1 MATPDTVLP
10 PRLIWARRWFFV
22 ISFSFQWVVGG
33 GSVNYAAEVATAA
46 EIASLPLAEVR
57 ERIAALR
64 AEVAHHD
71 ELYFKRAA
79 PVISDAAYDQLKR
92 ELAEWEGRYPALSTA
107 PSDGLGVDDRTGLRP
122 VYRHRERMLSLDKSY
137 SELELRSFDERI
149 RRQLGRQNL
158 TYVVEPKYDGL
169 ALSVT
174 YKNGRLVRA
183 VTRGDGEVGD
193 DVTANVL
200 ASTTLPKMLRGAG
213 PTGSAPGI
221 PAVLEVRGEIYLEFA
236 EFARINQ
243 ARLRAGEPSFSHPRN
258 LAAGT
263 LQQSDLSTAA
273 ARKLTVVFYGYGGC
287 EPLSLRP
294 VAQQNWLQ
302 QLRAWGLPTV
312 ENARVVQGADALWLA
327 VQAMGRERKNYPFPT
342 DGVVV
347 KLDEGLLQKQMGAT
361 HQAPRWA
368 LAYKFSPERAQTKL
382 LAITLQVG
390 RTGVLTPV
398 GELQPVPLSG
408 ATVTRASLYNRD
420 EIARRDIRVGDYVY
434 VEKAG
439 EIIPAISG
447 VNRSRRTAGVLAY
460 VFPVS
465 CPSCQSRLQQS
476 PEQAAVRCLN
486 RHCPAQVRRRL
497 EHFSSSAGVNI
508 AGLGPVLI
516 DQLVSTGRVKTT
528 ADLYRLRRED
538 FPAGNGKTAERVLR
552 AIAQSKQ
559 AELWRFIHGL
569 GIPGVGEVGARA
581 LARQSGGL
589 VELARAFHDAE
600 TAAAWGKKVDLGE
613 ASLQAVQE
621 YFSEPSHQA
630 LLVDLVA
637 LGVRPNNSPEVGGA
651 DQLLQGKRF
660 VLTGALQRLTR
671 AQATALIMAAG
682 GAVEAKVSRR
692 TDYLI
697 VGEGGSAKLPEA
709 AAFGVTMID
718 EAKLQQ
724 LLRPG
729 AAWQ

>member
-1 MATPDTVLP
+1 
-10 PRLIWARRWFFV
+10 
-22 ISFSFQWVVGG
+22 
-33 GSVNYAAEVATAA
+33 
-46 EIASLPLAEVR
+46 
-57 ERIAALR
+57 
-64 AEVAHHD
+64 
-71 ELYFKRAA
+71 
-79 PVISDAAYDQLKR
+79 
-92 ELAEWEGRYPALSTA
+92 
-107 PSDGLGVDDRTGLRP
+107 
-122 VYRHRERMLSLDKSY
+122 
-137 SELELRSFDERI
+137 
-149 RRQLGRQNL
+149 
-158 TYVVEPKYDGL
+158 
-169 ALSVT
+169 VT
-174 YKNGRLVRA
+174 YENGRLVRA
-183 VTRGDGEVGD
+183 VTRGDGEMGD

-200 ASTTLPKMLRGAG
+200 ATTTLPKMLRGTA
-213 PTGSAPGI
+213 PTGSAQGI
-221 PAVLEVRGEIYLEFA
+221 PAVLEVRGEIYLGLA

-243 ARLRAGEPSFSHPRN
+243 ARRKAGEPPFSHPRN

-263 LQQSDLSTAA
+263 LQQLDASTAA
-273 ARKLTVVFYGYGGC
+273 ARKLTMVFYGYGDC
-287 EPLSLRP
+287 QPAALRP
-294 VAQQNWLQ
+294 VSQQNWLQ

-312 ENARVVQGADALWLA
+312 ENPRVVHGADALWAA
-327 VQAMGRERKNYPFPT
+327 VQAVGRERGNYPFPT
-342 DGVVV
+342 DGAVV
-347 KLDEGLLQKQMGAT
+347 KLDESLLQKQMGVT

-368 LAYKFSPERAQTKL
+368 LAYKFTPERAQTKL

-398 GELQPVPLSG
+398 GELQPVQLGGS
-408 ATVTRASLYNRD
+408 TVRRASLYNRD

-447 VNRSRRTAGVLAY
+447 VNRSRRTAGVSVYL
-460 VFPVS
+460 FPVS
-465 CPSCQSRLQQS
+465 CPSCQGQLQQS

-486 RHCPAQVRRRL
+486 RDCPAQVRRRL
-497 EHFSSSAGVNI
+497 EHFASRAGVNI
-508 AGLGPVLI
+508 TGLGPALI
-516 DQLVSTGRVKTT
+516 DQLVSTGRVKTA

-559 AELWRFIHGL
+559 AELWRFINGL

-589 VELARAFHDAE
+589 AALARVFHDAE
-600 TAAAWGKKVDLGE
+600 TAAAWEKKVDLGE
-613 ASLQAVQE
+613 GSFQAVQE

-630 LLVDLVA
+630 LLIDLVA

-682 GAVEAKVSRR
+682 GVVEAKVSRR

-697 VGEGGSAKLPEA
+697 VGEGGGAKLAEA
-709 AAFGVTMID
+709 AAFGVAMID
-718 EAKLQQ
+718 EAQLQQ

-729 AAWQ
+729 ADGQ

>member
-1 MATPDTVLP
+1 
-10 PRLIWARRWFFV
+10 
-22 ISFSFQWVVGG
+22 
-33 GSVNYAAEVATAA
+33 
-46 EIASLPLAEVR
+46 
-57 ERIAALR
+57 
-64 AEVAHHD
+64 
-71 ELYFKRAA
+71 
-79 PVISDAAYDQLKR
+79 
-92 ELAEWEGRYPALSTA
+92 
-107 PSDGLGVDDRTGLRP
+107 
-122 VYRHRERMLSLDKSY
+122 
-137 SELELRSFDERI
+137 
-149 RRQLGRQNL
+149 
-158 TYVVEPKYDGL
+158 
-169 ALSVT
+169 
-174 YKNGRLVRA
+174 
-183 VTRGDGEVGD
+183 
-193 DVTANVL
+193 
-200 ASTTLPKMLRGAG
+200 
-213 PTGSAPGI
+213 
-221 PAVLEVRGEIYLEFA
+221 
-236 EFARINQ
+236 
-243 ARLRAGEPSFSHPRN
+243 
-258 LAAGT
+258 
-263 LQQSDLSTAA
+263 
-273 ARKLTVVFYGYGGC
+273 
-287 EPLSLRP
+287 
-294 VAQQNWLQ
+294 
-302 QLRAWGLPTV
+302 LPTV
-312 ENARVVQGADALWLA
+312 ENPRVVQGADALWAA
-327 VQAMGRERKNYPFPT
+327 VQAVGRELENYPFPT
-342 DGVVV
+342 DGAVV
-347 KLDEGLLQKQMGAT
+347 KLDEGLLQKQMGVT

-368 LAYKFSPERAQTKL
+368 LAYKFTPERAQTKL

-398 GELQPVPLSG
+398 GELQPVPLGG

-508 AGLGPVLI
+508 AGLGPALI
-516 DQLVSTGRVKTT
+516 DQLVSTGRVKTA

-589 VELARAFHDAE
+589 VELARAFHNAE

-637 LGVRPNNSPEVGGA
+637 LGVRPNNSPKAGGA

-697 VGEGGSAKLPEA
+697 VGEGGGAKLAEA
-709 AAFGVTMID
+709 AAFGVTIID
-718 EAKLQQ
+718 EAQLQQ
-724 LLRPG
+724 LLRPR
-729 AAWQ
+729 AAGQ

>member
-1 MATPDTVLP
+1 MATPDTVLL
-10 PRLIWARRWFFV
+10 PRLIGARRWFF
-22 ISFSFQWVVGG
+22 IIGFSYQSVVGG
-33 GSVNYAAEVATAA
+33 GSVNYAAEVATAT
-46 EIASLPLAEVR
+46 EMASLPLAEVR

-71 ELYFKRAA
+71 ELYFKHAA

-122 VYRHRERMLSLDKSY
+122 VYRHRERMLSLAKSY

-158 TYVVEPKYDGL
+158 IYVVEPKYDGL

-174 YKNGRLVRA
+174 YENGRLVRA

-200 ASTTLPKMLRGAG
+200 ATTTLPKMLRGAA

-221 PAVLEVRGEIYLEFA
+221 PAVLEVRGEIYLGLA

-243 ARLRAGEPSFSHPRN
+243 ARRKAGEPPFSHPRN

-263 LQQSDLSTAA
+263 LQQLDASTAV
-273 ARKLTVVFYGYGGC
+273 ARKLTMVLYGYGDC
-287 EPLSLRP
+287 QPAALRP

-312 ENARVVQGADALWLA
+312 ENPRVVQGADALWAA
-327 VQAMGRERKNYPFPT
+327 VQAVGRERENYLFPT
-342 DGVVV
+342 DGAVV
-347 KLDEGLLQKQMGAT
+347 KLDEGLLQKQMGVT

-368 LAYKFSPERAQTKL
+368 LAYKFTPERAQTKL

-398 GELQPVPLSG
+398 GELQPVPLG
-408 ATVTRASLYNRD
+408 GVTVRRASLYNRD

-447 VNRSRRTAGVLAY
+447 VNRSRRTAGAPAY
-460 VFPVS
+460 IFPVS

-486 RHCPAQVRRRL
+486 RDCPAQVRRRL
-497 EHFSSSAGVNI
+497 EHFASRVGVNI
-508 AGLGPVLI
+508 TGLGPALI
-516 DQLVSTGRVKTT
+516 DQLVSTGRVKTA

-559 AELWRFIHGL
+559 AELWRFINGL

-589 VELARAFHDAE
+589 AALARVFHDAE
-600 TAAAWGKKVDLGE
+600 TAAAWGKKGDLGE

-621 YFSEPSHQA
+621 YFSEPNHQA
-630 LLVDLVA
+630 LLIDLVA
-637 LGVRPNNSPEVGGA
+637 LGVRPNNPPAAGGA
-651 DQLLQGKRF
+651 DQLLLGKKF

-682 GAVEAKVSRR
+682 GTVEAKVSRR
-692 TDYLI
+692 TDYVI
-697 VGEGGSAKLPEA
+697 VGEGGGAKSAEA

-718 EAKLQQ
+718 EARLQQ

>member
-1 MATPDTVLP
+1 MATPDTVLLS
-10 PRLIWARRWFFV
+10 RLIWARRWFFV
-22 ISFSFQWVVGG
+22 IGFSYQSVVGG
-33 GSVNYAAEVATAA
+33 GSVNYAAEVATAT
-46 EIASLPLAEVR
+46 EMASLPLAEVH

-71 ELYFKRAA
+71 ELYFKHAA

-92 ELAEWEGRYPALSTA
+92 ELTEWEGRYPALSTA
-107 PSDGLGVDDRTGLRP
+107 PGDGLGVDDRTGLRP
-122 VYRHRERMLSLDKSY
+122 VYRHRERMLSLAKSY

-158 TYVVEPKYDGL
+158 IYVVEPKYDGL

-174 YKNGRLVRA
+174 YENGRLVRA

-200 ASTTLPKMLRGAG
+200 ATTTLPKILRGAA

-221 PAVLEVRGEIYLEFA
+221 PAVLEVRGEIYLGLA

-243 ARLRAGEPSFSHPRN
+243 ARRKAGEPPFSHPRN

-263 LQQSDLSTAA
+263 LQQLDASTAV
-273 ARKLTVVFYGYGGC
+273 ARKLTMVFYGYGDC
-287 EPLSLRP
+287 QPAALRP
-294 VAQQNWLQ
+294 VSQQNWLQ

-312 ENARVVQGADALWLA
+312 ENPRVVQGADALWAAIQA
-327 VQAMGRERKNYPFPT
+327 VGRERENYLFPT
-342 DGVVV
+342 DGAVV
-347 KLDEGLLQKQMGAT
+347 KLDESLLQKQIGVT
-361 HQAPRWA
+361 HQAARWA
-368 LAYKFSPERAQTKL
+368 LAYKFTPERAQTKL

-398 GELQPVPLSG
+398 GELQPVPLGGS
-408 ATVTRASLYNRD
+408 TVRRASLYNQD

-447 VNRSRRTAGVLAY
+447 VNRSRRTAGAPAY

-486 RHCPAQVRRRL
+486 RDCPAQVRRRL
-497 EHFSSSAGVNI
+497 EHFASRAGVNI
-508 AGLGPVLI
+508 TGLGPALI
-516 DQLVSTGRVKTT
+516 DQLVSTGRVKTV
-528 ADLYRLRRED
+528 ADFYRLRRED

-559 AELWRFIHGL
+559 AELWRFINGL

-589 VELARAFHDAE
+589 AALARVFHDAE
-600 TAAAWGKKVDLGE
+600 TAAAWGKKGDLGE

-621 YFSEPSHQA
+621 YFSEPNHQA
-630 LLVDLVA
+630 LLIDLVA
-637 LGVRPNNSPEVGGA
+637 LGVRPNNPPAAGGA
-651 DQLLQGKRF
+651 NQLLLGKKF
-660 VLTGALQRLTR
+660 VLTGALPRLTR

-682 GAVEAKVSRR
+682 GTVEAKVSRR
-692 TDYLI
+692 TDYVI
-697 VGEGGSAKLPEA
+697 VGEGGGAKLAEA
-709 AAFGVTMID
+709 AAFGVAMID
-718 EAKLQQ
+718 ETQLQQ